1 MYRPYQSSNNTNHSS
16 QHNNHNHSCQIIIS
30 SSVTSRS
37 IMAQYITSRGAFN
50 LLLHMLH
57 MHHQCLN
64 SNSST
69 PNNSQNNNHMESSL
83 SHRICLIRISISI
96 SNISS
101 ISIRTST
108 STSSIRIRP
117 ADYKSLQARL
127 ILVSHHS
134 QHSNRPMDFQLRL
147 HISSR
152 NNLNRPITSLLT
164 TTTTPTQTPP
174 GRVRTGHPTTTIRTF
189 VLTTSKQ
196 PNSGIK
202 SRTVALILMSLI
214 SLLVLNRLSL
224 L

>member
-50 LLLHMLH
+50 LLLHM
-57 MHHQCLN
+57 HHQCLN

-69 PNNSQNNNHMESSL
+69 PNNSQNNNHMESL
-83 SHRICLIRISISI
+83 SNHRICLIRISISI

-164 TTTTPTQTPP
+164 TTPTQTPP
-174 GRVRTGHPTTTIRTF
+174 GSVRTGHPTTTIRTF